1 MKGLKR
7 GTVELHT
14 HERRWEQLAEQTIL
28 RLRTL
33 FGEAAVDIQHVGS
46 TAIPSIPAKP
56 IIDIAVGVDSIED
69 LFPFENALK
78 EKDIIFRGSDQPGQ
92 LLLVMGDFEADTR
105 THHIHVVV
113 HDSEDW
119 QNYLNFR
126 DYLISFPEKAKEYAK
141 LKKALAETFSSDRGS
156 YTAGKQQLIDRLLL
170 EAKEWRQSI

>member
-1 MKGLKR
+1 MLGLKR
-7 GTVELHT
+7 GTVILCEHQTL
-14 HERRWEQLAEQTIL
+14 WEKSAREVINVL
-28 RLRTL
+28 RKVLGDTVK
-33 FGEAAVDIQHVGS
+33 GIQHVGS